1 MKHLIRKALAV
12 GAVALCAA
20 TAFAQYPNR
29 PITLIVPWGAGGGTD
44 YHARTIASMLEKELK
59 QPVTVVNRTGG
70 SGVVGHSAI
79 AEAAPDGYTI
89 GTVTV
94 EINMMHWMGLTKL
107 TQADYAPV
115 GLLNFVPA
123 GVEVAADSKYKTLK
137 DVLDDARANPGK
149 LKASGTG
156 QGGIWHLALA
166 GMLMKAGMKADQIG
180 WIPSDGAAS
189 GLKELVAGSIQVSTV
204 APAEASTLIKSGK
217 VRLLAAMTPQRIP
230 AFPDAPTLKEQGLD
244 WELQS
249 FISLMGPK
257 GMPKEAVATLEAA
270 MKKIQA
276 SPEWKAAM
284 DARGFGLNSM
294 SAADLGK
301 FAAKSNQDLGAVMK
315 AIGIAK

>member
-1 MKHLIRKALAV
+1 MKQLIRRTLAL
-12 GAVALCAA
+12 GATALVAA

-29 PITLIVPWGAGGGTD
+29 PVTIIVPWGAGGGTD
-44 YHARTIASMLEKELK
+44 YHARTMAAMLEKELK
-59 QPVTVVNRTGG
+59 QPFTVVNRTGG

-107 TQADYAPV
+107 TPRDYTPI

-123 GVEVAADSKYKTLK
+123 GVEVASDSKYKTLK
-137 DVLDDARANPGK
+137 DVLDDAKANPGK

-249 FISLMGPK
+249 FLSLMGPK
-257 GMPKEAVATLEAA
+257 GVPKEAVDKLEAA

-276 SPEWKAAM
+276 SPEWKAAL
-284 DARGFGLNSM
+284 DARGFGINTM
-294 SAADLGK
+294 GAADLGK
-301 FAAKSNQDLGAVMK
+301 FADKSDADLGAVMK

>member
-1 MKHLIRKALAV
+1 VKHLIRKALAV
-12 GAVALCAA
+12 SAVALCAA

-44 YHARTIASMLEKELK
+44 YHARTIGSMLEKELK

-107 TQADYAPV
+107 TQADYAPI

-166 GMLMKAGMKADQIG
+166 GMLMKAGMKADQIP

-257 GMPKEAVATLEAA
+257 GMPKEAVATLETA

-301 FAAKSNQDLGAVMK
+301 FAAKSNQDLGTVMK

>member
-1 MKHLIRKALAV
+1 MKHFIRKALAV
-12 GAVALCAA
+12 SAVALCAA

-137 DVLDDARANPGK
+137 DVLDDAKANPGK

-257 GMPKEAVATLEAA
+257 GMPKEAVATLETA

-301 FAAKSNQDLGAVMK
+301 FAAKSNQDLGTVMK

>member
-1 MKHLIRKALAV
+1 VKQLIRKALAV

-44 YHARTIASMLEKELK
+44 YHARTIASLLEKELK

-107 TQADYAPV
+107 TQADYTPI
-115 GLLNFVPA
+115 GLLNYVPA
-123 GVEVAADSKYKTLK
+123 GVEVASDSKYKTLK
-137 DVLDDARANPGK
+137 DLLDDARANPGK

-166 GMLMKAGMKADQIG
+166 GMLMKTGMKADQIG

-204 APAEASTLIKSGK
+204 APAEASTLLKSGK
-217 VRLLAAMTPQRIP
+217 VRLLATMTPQRMA
-230 AFPDAPTLKEQGLD
+230 AFPDAPTLKELGID

-249 FISLMGPK
+249 FLSLMGPK

-276 SPEWKAAM
+276 SPEWKTAL
-284 DARGFGLNSM
+284 DARGFGVNTL

-301 FAAKSNQDLGAVMK
+301 FAAKSDQDLGAVMK

>member
-1 MKHLIRKALAV
+1 MKQLIRRTLAL
-12 GAVALCAA
+12 GATALVAA

-29 PITLIVPWGAGGGTD
+29 PVTIIVPWGAGGGTD
-44 YHARTIASMLEKELK
+44 YHARTMAAMLEKELK
-59 QPVTVVNRTGG
+59 QPFTVVNRTGG

-107 TQADYAPV
+107 TPRDYTPI

-123 GVEVAADSKYKTLK
+123 GVEVASDSKYKTLK
-137 DVLDDARANPGK
+137 DVLDDAKANPGK

-249 FISLMGPK
+249 FLSLMGPK
-257 GMPKEAVATLEAA
+257 GMPKEAVDKLEAA

-276 SPEWKAAM
+276 SPEWKAAL
-284 DARGFGLNSM
+284 DARGFGINTM
-294 SAADLGK
+294 GAADLGK
-301 FAAKSNQDLGAVMK
+301 FADKSDADLGAVMK